1 LSSEPG
7 RLLAISHPAVL
18 PVNQQ
23 PYRALRDRG
32 WQVRVVTPRRWKHE
46 FAKRPIRAI
55 SVDGFKSELD
65 PLPVFLAGRPQRH
78 GYVARATSELRS
90 RQPTVLF
97 VEAECFSVPAA
108 QWGLAASRLGIPF
121 GVQAAETLDRT
132 LPAVARWI
140 RNAVLPRASF
150 VAARSPTAA
159 ALVRRWGA
167 KGIVELIPHHV
178 AVWGE
183 PPPIIRHDVFTV
195 GFAGRLVPEKGLRDL
210 VLATRAMTI
219 PVRVL
224 VVGDGPLRSDLEAE
238 QNVEVWSSCSHE
250 RMNEAYQQMDVLVLP
265 SRGTPTWQEQFG
277 RVLVEALSCEVPVI
291 GSTCGEIPWVIETT
305 GGGWIYSE
313 GDVDALAT
321 LLDKVANDV
330 VGRAERANAGKAE
343 VARQFSLDATS
354 SVFGALLSKVSL

>member
-1 LSSEPG
+1 
-7 RLLAISHPAVL
+7 
-18 PVNQQ
+18 
-23 PYRALRDRG
+23 
-32 WQVRVVTPRRWKHE
+32 
-46 FAKRPIRAI
+46 
-55 SVDGFKSELD
+55 
-65 PLPVFLAGRPQRH
+65 
-78 GYVARATSELRS
+78 
-90 RQPTVLF
+90 
-97 VEAECFSVPAA
+97 
-108 QWGLAASRLGIPF
+108 
-121 GVQAAETLDRT
+121 
-132 LPAVARWI
+132 
-140 RNAVLPRASF
+140 
-150 VAARSPTAA
+150 
-159 ALVRRWGA
+159 
-167 KGIVELIPHHV
+167 
-178 AVWGE
+178 
-183 PPPIIRHDVFTV
+183 
-195 GFAGRLVPEKGLRDL
+195 LVPEKGLRDL